1 MGTQPGQPSAQHG
14 VSRLIYGYADGVRR
28 GPWRTALAVAAA
40 GGIDAGL
47 GILGLSRP
55 VLLVSGFWR
64 SGTTWLQE
72 CLAVALGAKTVFEP
86 LSPMEPRRRAD
97 LSKLYPDD
105 GEDLWQATVPGPW
118 SPNDVA
124 WRYLDAAC
132 SGRLA
137 TEYLMSCRRD
147 VAESLRPAIV
157 VKDVRLQANL
167 GAFQDRYRVPVV
179 HVRRHPCAVVASL
192 LAANWH
198 WSFEHAPLE
207 VLLPR
212 LGAARPEVE
221 RARALRFDTDALHR
235 IAAFWAVTE
244 RLAAEGLSGQRWG
257 ALLSYE
263 RFSRDPAP
271 VLAELCRTLGLGQ
284 RATVDFSQPS
294 ASVHPEAFAAYGAA
308 PRERWRTMLTA
319 QEISRI
325 ETVVDAIFPEWRRD
339 DITGQRTPETSNP

>member
-1 MGTQPGQPSAQHG
+1 MRTQPGRPSAQQG
-14 VSRLIYGYADGVRR
+14 VNRLIYGYADGVQH
-28 GPWRTALAVAAA
+28 GPRRTALSVTAAR
-40 GGIDAGL
+40 GIDAGL
-47 GILGLSRP
+47 GIFGLSRP

-86 LSPMEPRRRAD
+86 LSPMEPKRRAY
-97 LSKLYPDD
+97 LSKIYPDD

-118 SPNDVA
+118 SVEA
-124 WRYLDAAC
+124 GGWRYLDAAC

-147 VAESLRPAIV
+147 VAESRRRAIV

-167 GAFQDRYRVPVV
+167 RAFNQRYHVPVV

-198 WSFEHAPLE
+198 WSFERAPLS

-212 LGAARPEVE
+212 LGEALSEADRSRV
-221 RARALRFDTDALHR
+221 LRFDTDALHR

-244 RLAAEGLSGQRWG
+244 RLAEEAISGQRWG

-263 RFSRDPAP
+263 QFSADPAP
-271 VLAELCRTLGLGQ
+271 VLAELCRTLGLAQ
-284 RATVDFSQPS
+284 HATVDFSLPS

-319 QEISRI
+319 QEVDRI
-325 ETVVDAIFPEWRRD
+325 ETVVDATFPEWRRD
-339 DITGQRTPETSNP
+339 ITGPRTPETSKP

>member
-1 MGTQPGQPSAQHG
+1 MGTQSGQPSAQHG
-14 VSRLIYGYADGVRR
+14 VSRLIYGYVGGVRR
-28 GPWRTALAVAAA
+28 GPRRTALAVATAR
-40 GGIDAGL
+40 GIDAGL
-47 GILGLSRP
+47 GTLGLSRP

-72 CLAVALGAKTVFEP
+72 CLAAALGAKTVFEP
-86 LSPMEPRRRAD
+86 MSPMEPRRRAD

-147 VAESLRPAIV
+147 VAESLRRTIV
-157 VKDVRLQANL
+157 VKDVRLQANFR
-167 GAFQDRYRVPVV
+167 AFHDRYGVPVV

-198 WSFEHAPLE
+198 WSFEHASLAM
-207 VLLPR
+207 VLPR
-212 LGAARPEVE
+212 LGAALTEAE
-221 RARALRFDTDALHR
+221 RTRALRFDTDALHR
-235 IAAFWAVTE
+235 TAAFWAVTE
-244 RLAAEGLSGQRWG
+244 RLAAEGLSRQRWG

-263 RFSRDPAP
+263 NFSADPGP
-271 VLAELCRTLGLGQ
+271 VLAELCRTIGLRQ
-284 RATVDFSQPS
+284 RATVDFAQPS

-308 PRERWRTMLTA
+308 PRERWRTMLTF
-319 QEISRI
+319 QEIEQI
-325 ETVVDAIFPEWRRD
+325 ETVVDAIFPEWRD
-339 DITGQRTPETSNP
+339 AITGPRTPETSNR